1 MPRWVRVTCA
11 RNLKWTME
19 INVAI
24 TAKLPREQ
32 AEVLLKTLR
41 TQYSAQFNEYWYDDR
56 FRLIPEGL
64 RHGSLLAAFP
74 IMAAQ
79 KRLIGALKHSL
90 GEAK

>member
-1 MPRWVRVTCA
+1 
-11 RNLKWTME
+11 ME
-19 INVAI
+19 IDIAI

-32 AEVLLKTLR
+32 AEALLQALR
-41 TQYSAQFNEYWYDDR
+41 TQYSMQFNEYWYDDR

-74 IMAAQ
+74 VMAAQ

-90 GEAK
+90 GEVK

>member
-1 MPRWVRVTCA
+1 
-11 RNLKWTME
+11 ME
-19 INVAI
+19 TNVAI
-24 TAKLPREQ
+24 TAKLPRQQ
-32 AEVLLKTLR
+32 AEALLQTLR

-64 RHGSLLAAFP
+64 RHGSLLTAFP
-74 IMAAQ
+74 VMAAQ

>member
-1 MPRWVRVTCA
+1 
-11 RNLKWTME
+11 ME

-24 TAKLPREQ
+24 TAKLPREE
-32 AEVLLKTLR
+32 AEALLLALR
-41 TQYSAQFNEYWYDDR
+41 ADYSSQFNEHWYDDR
-56 FRLIPEGL
+56 FRMIPEGL

-74 IMAAQ
+74 VMAAQ